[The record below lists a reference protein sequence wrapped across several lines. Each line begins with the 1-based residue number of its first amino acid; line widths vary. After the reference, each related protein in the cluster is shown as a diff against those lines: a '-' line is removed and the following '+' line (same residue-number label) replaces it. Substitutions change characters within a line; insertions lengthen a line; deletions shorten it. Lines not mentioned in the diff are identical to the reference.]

1 MIWLR
6 CCFSGIMAKFV
17 SKLSYVFSLLS
28 FRKFYFLQKKEGNNL
43 PIGDFTFSLQKLSS
57 EEVFFPH
64 LFVEIFLSGN
74 FIFIS
79 LNKSRCSKH
88 LCMRS
93 QVMGEERNKK
103 QMCASAFFTR
113 IPFFLFMQQATL
125 EVRLET

>member
-1 MIWLR
+1 MFFL
-6 CCFSGIMAKFV
+6 CCP
-17 SKLSYVFSLLS
+17 LES
-28 FRKFYFLQKKEGNNL
+28 FTFCKKVGNNL
-43 PIGDFTFSLQKLSS
+43 LIGDFVFSLQKLSS

-79 LNKSRCSKH
+79 LNNSRCSKH

-93 QVMGEERNKK
+93 QVMGKDRNKK